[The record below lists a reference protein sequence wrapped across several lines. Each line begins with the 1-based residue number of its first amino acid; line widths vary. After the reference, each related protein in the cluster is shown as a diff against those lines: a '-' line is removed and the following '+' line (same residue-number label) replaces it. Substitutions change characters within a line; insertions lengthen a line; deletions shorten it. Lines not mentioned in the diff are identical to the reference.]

1 MKNRVLRALIREGL
15 LPEDKAELVRETSR
29 ETGDSFDKILRDQ
42 ELVAEDKLLEVF
54 HKVTR
59 FPYERSLSGRA
70 VPPEFIEKISAQ
82 QARSFGMIAVGFHD
96 GIFQVVTNEP
106 LNIHAMDQLAGLLD
120 TETETILAT
129 RSEIVALT
137 NRAYAG
143 QVAGIED
150 INIDDEDLVRLD
162 FESDAE
168 DIFAEDK
175 GPIVTMVNRIIFEC
189 YRMRASDIHFQPQE
203 HTLMARARI
212 DGILYD
218 RQPIPKQIQDAVL
231 TRLKV
236 MSKMDI
242 AERRL
247 PQDGR
252 ASIKIGDSEIDIRFN
267 SVPTKYGE
275 RIVLRLLDKT
285 DRVYDLDDIGLADED
300 LKLLKKLI
308 GFQHGIV
315 LVTGPTGS
323 GKTTTLYA
331 ILSKI
336 DNNVKNVITIED
348 PIEYHLG
355 GISQI
360 QVSEKKGLTF
370 QKGLRALLRQDP
382 DVMMI
387 GEIRDSETAKIA
399 IQAALTGHLV
409 FSTLHTNDSSSS
421 VTRLLDIGV
430 EPYLVAS
437 SVICVIAQRLVR
449 VICKDCKSFYEP
461 TEEELRDIGL
471 KPKDLRNSKIAVGMG
486 CSFCFDTGYIGRTA
500 IYEILVIND
509 PVREHVLARSGAT
522 TIKDAAMKAGGLK
535 TLRMDGA
542 RKVIEGHTTI
552 EEVLRV
558 TQLDLS

>member
-1 MKNRVLRALIREGL
+1 VKNRVLRALMREGSL
-15 LPEDKAELVRETSR
+15 NDEQVQSVRLSSK
-29 ETGDSFDKILRDQ
+29 ETGLSFDKILREK
-42 ELVAEDKLLEVF
+42 ELVTEEKMLEVF

-59 FPYERSLSGRA
+59 FPYERDLSKFQI
-70 VPPEFIEKISAQ
+70 PEEFMERINSTA
-82 QARSFGMIAVGFHD
+82 ARSFGMVGIGYHD
-96 GIFQVVTNEP
+96 GVYHVATNEP
-106 LNIHAMDQLAGLLD
+106 LNIHAMDQLAGQLEA
-120 TETETILAT
+120 ETETVLSS
-129 RSEIVALT
+129 RSEILSLL
-137 NRAYAG
+137 NRSYN
-143 QVAGIED
+143 QGIGSVD
-150 INIDDEDLVRLD
+150 IDGIDDGDFITINEDDGNVDLLD
-162 FESDAE
+162 P
-168 DIFAEDK
+168 DK
-175 GPIVTMVNRIIFEC
+175 GPIVKMVNTIIFEC

-203 HTLMARARI
+203 QHLLVRGRI

-218 RQPIPKQIQDAVL
+218 RQIIPKKFQDAVL
-231 TRLKV
+231 VRLKV

-252 ASIKIGDSEIDIRFN
+252 ASVSIGDSEIDIRFN
-267 SVPTKYGE
+267 SVPTNYGE

-285 DRVYDLDDIGLADED
+285 DKVYDLDDIGLAKADHA
-300 LKLLKKLI
+300 LINKLI

-331 ILSKI
+331 VLSKI
-336 DNNVKNVITIED
+336 DNSVKNVITIED

-360 QVSEKKGLTF
+360 QVSNKKGLSF
-370 QKGLRALLRQDP
+370 DKGLRALLRQDP

-387 GEIRDSETAKIA
+387 GEIRDGETAKIA

-409 FSTLHTNDSSSS
+409 FSTLHTNDSASS

-449 VICKDCKSFYEP
+449 VICKECKSLYEP
-461 TEEELRDIGL
+461 TAEELRDIGL
-471 KPKDLRNSKIAVGMG
+471 TLADLPDRQIAVGMG
-486 CSFCFDTGYIGRTA
+486 CSFCFETGYVGRTA
-500 IYEILVIND
+500 IYEILTITEA
-509 PVREHVLARSGAT
+509 VREGVLARQGAA
-522 TIKDAAMKAGGLK
+522 TIKDKAMAQGLK

-542 RKVIEGHTTI
+542 RKVIEGLTTV

>member
-1 MKNRVLRALIREGL
+1 VKNRVLRALMREGL
-15 LPEDKAELVRETSR
+15 INEDQVQMVRESSKDS
-29 ETGDSFDKILRDQ
+29 GLSFDKILREK
-42 ELVAEDKLLEVF
+42 ELVTEDKLLEAF

-59 FPYERSLSGRA
+59 FPFERDLSKFK
-70 VPPEFIEKISAQ
+70 VPEEFTSRVNSSA
-82 QARSFGMIAVGFHD
+82 ARSFGMIAIGFHD
-96 GIFQVVTNEP
+96 GIFNIATNEP
-106 LNIHAMDQLAGLLD
+106 LNIHAMDQLAGTLEA
-120 TETETILAT
+120 ETETVLSS
-129 RSEIVALT
+129 RSEILALL
-137 NRAYAG
+137 NRSYTQSVGA
-143 QVAGIED
+143 VD
-150 INIDDEDLVRLD
+150 IDGIDDEGFMGEDDFDENENLLD
-162 FESDAE
+162 
-168 DIFAEDK
+168 EDK
-175 GPIVTMVNRIIFEC
+175 GPIVKMVNGIIFEC

-203 HTLMARARI
+203 NHLVIRSRI

-218 RQPIPKQIQDAVL
+218 RQTIPKKFQDAVL
-231 TRLKV
+231 VRLKV

-252 ASIKIGDSEIDIRFN
+252 ASVKIGDSEIDIRFN
-267 SVPTKYGE
+267 SVPTNYGE

-285 DRVYDLDDIGLADED
+285 DKVYDLDDIGLTTAD
-300 LKLLKKLI
+300 LTLLKKLI

-348 PIEYHLG
+348 PIEYHLA

-360 QVSEKKGLTF
+360 QVSSKKGLTF
-370 QKGLRALLRQDP
+370 DKGLRALLRQDP

-387 GEIRDSETAKIA
+387 GEIRDGETAKIA

-409 FSTLHTNDSSSS
+409 FSTLHTNDSASS

-449 VICKDCKSFYEP
+449 MICKECKSYYEP
-461 TEEELRDIGL
+461 TADELFDVGL
-471 KPKDLRNSKIAVGMG
+471 TPKDLVDNKIAVGMG
-486 CSFCFDTGYIGRTA
+486 CGYCFDTGYVGRTA
-500 IYEILVIND
+500 IYEIMTVND
-509 PVREHVLARSGAT
+509 AVREGVLARQGAA
-522 TIKDAAMKAGGLK
+522 TIKEKALKNGLK

-542 RKVIEGHTTI
+542 RKVVECHTTV

-558 TQLDLS
+558 TQLDLG

>member
-1 MKNRVLRALIREGL
+1 MKNRVLRALLREGAL
-15 LPEDKAELVRETSR
+15 NEEQVQTVRLSSKES
-29 ETGDSFDKILRDQ
+29 GLSFDKILREKDFVT
-42 ELVAEDKLLEVF
+42 EEKLLEVF

-59 FPYERSLSGRA
+59 FPYEKDLSKCK
-70 VPPEFIEKISAQ
+70 VPEEFMTRINSSS
-82 QARSFGMIAVGFHD
+82 ARSFGMVAIDYHD
-96 GIFQVVTNEP
+96 GIFNIATNEP
-106 LNIHAMDQLAGLLD
+106 LNIHAMDQLAGQLEA
-120 TETETILAT
+120 ETETVLASRTEILSLLN
-129 RSEIVALT
+129 RSYAQGVAEVELD
-137 NRAYAG
+137 G
-143 QVAGIED
+143 LE
-150 INIDDEDLVRLD
+150 DEDFVTIQD
-162 FESDAE
+162 MDGNE
-168 DIFAEDK
+168 DLLAEDK
-175 GPIVTMVNRIIFEC
+175 GPIVQMVNKIIFEC
-189 YRMRASDIHFQPQE
+189 YRTRASDIHFQPQE
-203 HTLMARARI
+203 THLLIRGRI

-218 RQPIPKQIQDAVL
+218 RKTIPKQFQDAVL

-252 ASIKIGDSEIDIRFN
+252 ASVSIGDSEIDIRFN
-267 SVPTKYGE
+267 SVPTNYGE

-285 DRVYDLDDIGLADED
+285 DKVYDLDDIGLDAAD
-300 LKLLKKLI
+300 LTLLKKLI

-331 ILSKI
+331 VLSKI
-336 DNNVKNVITIED
+336 DNSVKNVITIED

-360 QVSEKKGLTF
+360 QVSTKKGLSF
-370 QKGLRALLRQDP
+370 DKGLRALLRQDP

-387 GEIRDSETAKIA
+387 GEIRDGETAKIA

-409 FSTLHTNDSSSS
+409 FSTLHTNDSASS

-449 VICKDCKSFYEP
+449 VICKECKSHYEP
-461 TEEELRDIGL
+461 TAEELEDIGL
-471 KPKDLRNSKIAVGMG
+471 TLKDLPTGKIAVGMG
-486 CSFCFDTGYIGRTA
+486 CSFCFDTGYVGRTA
-500 IYEILVIND
+500 IYEILTITD
-509 PVREHVLARSGAT
+509 AVRESVLARQGAS
-522 TIKDAAMKAGGLK
+522 TIKEKAMKHGLK
-535 TLRMDGA
+535 TLRSDGA
-542 RKVIEGHTTI
+542 RKVIEGATTI

-558 TQLDLS
+558 TQLDLG